1 MDLRVGYQT
10 IYQLNRL
17 FVGSL
22 FMRLDNIFRSK
33 SKFLLFLFLGFF
45 LSFSLPPYNYIFLGF
60 IIFPL
65 ILYLLKI
72 NEEDNSSFFFVY
84 GLLFSFGYFCSSLYW
99 ISYSLNFDPE
109 VAILKPFAII
119 ILPLSLSIFYGLG
132 FYVFKHFFNF
142 NFFFVLNFSILM
154 ALTEYIRS
162 LITGFSW
169 NLFVYALNEQL
180 ASIQI
185 LNIIGTFSLN
195 FFAIFF
201 FSFPYFLIKKNK
213 ILLIKRSIFL
223 IFLISINYL
232 YGLNRLQTNLEIKN
246 QQIVIVQPNENLLN
260 INLNS
265 QNYIKKILN
274 MSNPSDKNDNAIFLW
289 PEGSYSLINNN
300 NLTDIF
306 KDSFKINQKVI
317 LGANTKDNYGNI
329 FNSFV
334 VLNSKGKI
342 IDVYNKIHLVP
353 FGEFIPFEDVIK
365 FLNLKKVT
373 FGYQS
378 FSRGVDRNILKINES
393 LVLPLIC
400 YEVIDTGTIN
410 INKNN
415 FDVIFNISEDGWF
428 NRSIGTYQ
436 HFVHSIFR
444 SIEEGKHIFRSTNQG
459 VSASINPLGVIINS
473 SNPNKKSVFTENY
486 QILNNNT
493 PFSVLG
499 NLMFL
504 FLIFSSFLVQ
514 LLLKRYFKL
523 S

>member
-1 MDLRVGYQT
+1 MK
-10 IYQLNRL
+10 
-17 FVGSL
+17 S
-22 FMRLDNIFRSK
+22 DNIFK
-33 SKFLLFLFLGFF
+33 SKLNFFLFLLLGFF

-60 IIFPL
+60 VIFPF
-65 ILYLLKI
+65 ILYLLKL
-72 NEEDNSSFFFVY
+72 NEQKNPRTFFVY
-84 GLLFSFGYFCSSLYW
+84 GLLFAFGYFSSSLYW

-109 VAILKPFAII
+109 VEILKPFAIL
-119 ILPLSLSIFYGLG
+119 ILPFALSVFYGLG
-132 FYVFKHFFNF
+132 FYIFKRYFKF
-142 NFFFVLNFSILM
+142 NFFFVLNFSILL

-162 LITGFSW
+162 LVTGFSW
-169 NLFVYALNEQL
+169 NLFLYALSEQL

-185 LNIIGTFSLN
+185 LNIIGSFSLN
-195 FFAIFF
+195 LLTIFI

-213 ILLIKRSIFL
+213 ISFIKRLILLIC
-223 IFLISINYL
+223 LISINYL
-232 YGLNRLQTNLEIKN
+232 YGLNRLQTNLEEKN
-246 QQIVIVQPNENLLN
+246 QQVVFVQPNENLQK
-260 INLNS
+260 INSNS
-265 QNYIKKILN
+265 QNYIKEILN

-289 PEGSYSLINNN
+289 PEGSYSFINND
-300 NLTDIF
+300 NLTNIF
-306 KDSFKINQKVI
+306 KDNFKINQKVI

-329 FNSFV
+329 YNSFV
-334 VLNSKGKI
+334 ILNSKGKI

-473 SNPNKKSVFTENY
+473 SNPNKKTVFSNNY

-504 FLIFSSFLVQ
+504 FIIFLSFLVQ
-514 LLLKRYFKL
+514 LFLKRYFKL

>member
-1 MDLRVGYQT
+1 MK
-10 IYQLNRL
+10 
-17 FVGSL
+17 S
-22 FMRLDNIFRSK
+22 NIIFK
-33 SKFLLFLFLGFF
+33 SKLKFFLFLFLGFL

-60 IIFPL
+60 IIFPF
-65 ILYLLKI
+65 ILYLLKL
-72 NEEDNSSFFFVY
+72 NEQENPNVFFVF
-84 GLLFSFGYFCSSLYW
+84 GLLFSFGYFVSSLYW

-109 VAILKPFAII
+109 VAILKPFAIL
-119 ILPLSLSIFYGLG
+119 ILPLILSVFYGLG
-132 FYVFKHFFNF
+132 FYIFKRFFKF
-142 NFFFVLNFSILM
+142 EFFFVLNFSILM
-154 ALTEYIRS
+154 ALTEHIRS
-162 LITGFSW
+162 YITGFSW
-169 NLFVYALNEQL
+169 NLFVYALSEQL

-195 FFAIFF
+195 LFIIFI
-201 FSFPYFLIKKNK
+201 FSFPYFLLKKNK
-213 ILLIKRSIFL
+213 ISFIKRLILL
-223 IFLISINYL
+223 IFLIGINYL
-232 YGLNRLQTNLEIKN
+232 YGLNRLQTNLETKN
-246 QQIVIVQPNENLLN
+246 QQIIFVQPNESLLK
-260 INLNS
+260 INSNS
-265 QNYIKKILN
+265 QNYIKKIIN
-274 MSNPSDKNDNAIFLW
+274 MAKPLDKKDNAIFLW
-289 PEGSYSLINNN
+289 PEGSYSFLNND
-300 NLTDIF
+300 NLNDIF
-306 KDSFKINQKVI
+306 KTNFKMNQKII
-317 LGANTKDNYGNI
+317 LGANTKDKNGNI

-334 VLNSKGKI
+334 ILDSNGKI

-353 FGEFIPFEDVIK
+353 FGEFIPFENFIK

-400 YEVIDTGTIN
+400 YEVIDTGMIN

-428 NRSIGTYQ
+428 DRSIGTYQ

-459 VSASINPLGVIINS
+459 VSASINPLGVIIKS
-473 SNPNKKSVFTENY
+473 SKPNKKTVFVENY

-504 FLIFSSFLVQ
+504 FLIFLSFLVQ
-514 LLLKRYFKL
+514 LFLKRYFKL